1 MLLILLDKRREP
13 GVGLG
18 RIEREGLLRNVLQ
31 HTVEPELP
39 HLGHVVRA
47 GLPAAVVVLATAVHH
62 IDLLFAVAVDDTLQA
77 DGSDL
82 PLDIVVLQVYDDKR
96 FGRDFDF
103 RIEPARQVDVRS
115 TNRRSGTKRASSD
128 KAGNRNNRSK
138 FSSWVLS
145 RFYWDF
151 YYKSLRR
158 FSRISPTERSAR
170 QITLS
175 EAP

>member
-96 FGRDFDF
+96 FGRGFDF
-103 RIEPARQVDVRS
+103 RIEPARQVDVRGGLAAAR
-115 TNRRSGTKRASSD
+115 TAVLARSERHHTKQGTETIGQS
-128 KAGNRNNRSK
+128 
-138 FSSWVLS
+138 FLHE
-145 RFYWDF
+145 F
-151 YYKSLRR
+151 
-158 FSRISPTERSAR
+158 
-170 QITLS
+170 
-175 EAP
+175 

>member
-96 FGRDFDF
+96 FGRGFDF

-115 TNRRSGTKRASSD
+115 GAAAARTAVLARSERHQTKQGTETIGQS
-128 KAGNRNNRSK
+128 
-138 FSSWVLS
+138 FLHE
-145 RFYWDF
+145 F
-151 YYKSLRR
+151 
-158 FSRISPTERSAR
+158 
-170 QITLS
+170 
-175 EAP
+175 